1 MATDDSVVTGLSGR
15 YATALFDLADESKVL
30 DEVAGDLRSLQAALD
45 ESEDLARL
53 VRSPIV
59 SRDEQGRAMAAVV
72 EAMGLGELTRRT
84 VGLLAQKRR
93 LFALS
98 DIIRDYTKLLAAHR
112 GETTA
117 EVTSARAL
125 SEGELNKLTATLKNV
140 VGRDVAVEARVDP
153 DLLGGLVVR
162 IGSRMLDSSIRT
174 KLQRL
179 EIAMKGAG

>member
-1 MATDDSVVTGLSGR
+1 MATDDSVVTGLAGR
-15 YATALFDLADESKVL
+15 YATALFEIADDGKAL

-45 ESEDLARL
+45 ESDDLERL

-59 SRDEQGRAMAAVV
+59 SRDEQDRAMQAVV
-72 EAMGLGELTRRT
+72 SAMGLSDLTRRT

-98 DIIRDYTKLLAAHR
+98 DIIRDYLRLLAAHR

-125 SEGELNKLTATLKNV
+125 TPVELEKLTATLKKV
-140 VGRDVAVEARVDP
+140 VGRDVAVEADVDA

-162 IGSRMLDSSIRT
+162 IGSKMLDSSIRT

>member
-15 YATALFDLADESKVL
+15 YATALFELAEDGKAL
-30 DEVAGDLRSLQAALD
+30 DEVANDLRALQTALD
-45 ESEDLARL
+45 QSDDLVRL

-59 SRDEQGRAMAAVV
+59 SRDDQQKAMDAVAA
-72 EAMGLGELTRRT
+72 AMGLSSLTRRT

-93 LFALS
+93 LFALGA
-98 DIIRDYTKLLAAHR
+98 IIRDYLKLLAAHR

-117 EVTSARAL
+117 EVTSARQL
-125 SEGELNKLTATLKNV
+125 TSQELEKLTATLKKV
-140 VGRDVAVEARVDP
+140 VGRDVAVEARVDA
-153 DLLGGLVVR
+153 DIMGGLVVR
-162 IGSRMLDSSIRT
+162 IGSRMLDSSIRS

>member
-1 MATDDSVVTGLSGR
+1 MEA
-15 YATALFDLADESKVL
+15 
-30 DEVAGDLRSLQAALD
+30 VAG
-45 ESEDLARL
+45 
-53 VRSPIV
+53 
-59 SRDEQGRAMAAVV
+59 
-72 EAMGLGELTRRT
+72 AMGLSPMTRKI

-98 DIIRDYTKLLAAHR
+98 NIISDYARLLAAHR

-125 SEGELNKLTATLKNV
+125 TPAELDKLTATLKNV
-140 VGRDVAVEARVDP
+140 VGRDVAVEARVDA
-153 DLLGGLVVR
+153 DILGGLVVR
-162 IGSRMLDSSIRT
+162 IGSRMLDSSIRS

>member
-15 YATALFDLADESKVL
+15 YATALFELAEDGKLL

-45 ESEDLARL
+45 ESSDLERL
-53 VRSPIV
+53 VRSPIL
-59 SRDEQGRAMAAVV
+59 SRDEQEKAMEAVV
-72 EAMGLGELTRRT
+72 DAMGLSALTRKT

-93 LFALS
+93 LFAIG
-98 DIIRDYTKLLAAHR
+98 DIINDYLKLLAAHR

-117 EVTSARAL
+117 EVTSARVLTPA
-125 SEGELNKLTATLKNV
+125 ELDKLTATLKNV
-140 VGRDVAVEARVDP
+140 VGRDVAVEARVDA
-153 DLLGGLVVR
+153 DILGGLVVR
-162 IGSRMLDSSIRT
+162 VGARMLDSSIRS

>member
-15 YATALFDLADESKVL
+15 YATALFDLADEGKVL
-30 DEVAGDLRSLQAALD
+30 DEVAGDLRTLQAALD
-45 ESEDLARL
+45 ESEDLDRL
-53 VRSPIV
+53 VRSPIL
-59 SRDEQGRAMAAVV
+59 SRNEQEKAMEAVV
-72 EAMGLGELTRRT
+72 DAMGLTSLTRRT

-98 DIIRDYTKLLAAHR
+98 DIIRDYLKLLAAHR

-117 EVTSARAL
+117 EVTSARSL
-125 SEGELNKLTATLKNV
+125 TDGELDKLTATLKKV

-153 DLLGGLVVR
+153 EILGGLVVR